1 MNSQTNYTLALAD
14 KILTFQIG
22 QIADQADGA
31 LMARLGDTMVL
42 ATAVMSKQDKEN
54 QGFFPLMVDYEEK
67 YYAAGKIKGP
77 RYIRREGRPSDEA
90 ICNARQIDRAIRPLF
105 PKELRREVQA
115 IATVLSWDAQNEPD
129 IISLN
134 GVSCALA
141 ISDIPWNG
149 PIAAVRVGL
158 ADDNY
163 VLNPTYEQRS
173 QSRLDVVF
181 CAIRRRGELLIN
193 MIEGGFSEAPE
204 ESIIGAYQFAIPYLE
219 KIINFIEQ
227 IAAAD
232 GKKKLELPK
241 IEYDQEFLAFVMEN
255 LKGLEDALYQP
266 LKNKRQ
272 EAMDVLRQNLIEN
285 VKTKYPND
293 PQKIIWAGD
302 IFENETDRI
311 LHENILKYERRPDGR
326 KIDEIRPLAGEV
338 SLIPRAHGSAI
349 FVRGETKALSV
360 ATLGAPGDSQLM
372 DGMEITGKKRFLHH
386 YNFPPY
392 STGEVKFLRAPGRR
406 EIGHGMLAE
415 KTLLPLMPLIEE
427 FPYTIRVTSEILSSN
442 GSTSMAA
449 LSAAV
454 MAIMDA
460 GIPLKRPATG
470 ISLGLI
476 TGENGAYKILTD
488 IQGPEDH
495 HGDMDFKVAGTREGV
510 NMIQMDVK
518 IDGITQEMFKN
529 ILERGKT
536 ARHYILD
543 AMEKVIAAPRPELS
557 PYAPRIIVIHINPD
571 KIREVIGPGGKMI
584 NEIIEQTGVLID
596 IEDDGTV
603 FVTAGTPEAGVK
615 AVEWIQ
621 NITREVKVG
630 EIFKG
635 KVKRIMNFGAFVEIL
650 PGQEG
655 MIHISRLAD
664 HHVNRVED
672 VVKVGD
678 IVPVKVI
685 KIDEMGRIDLSLIEA
700 QKELAQAKQ

>member
-1 MNSQTNYTLALAD
+1 M
-14 KILTFQIG
+14 
-22 QIADQADGA
+22 
-31 LMARLGDTMVL
+31 
-42 ATAVMSKQDKEN
+42 
-54 QGFFPLMVDYEEK
+54 
-67 YYAAGKIKGP
+67 
-77 RYIRREGRPSDEA
+77 
-90 ICNARQIDRAIRPLF
+90 
-105 PKELRREVQA
+105 
-115 IATVLSWDAQNEPD
+115 
-129 IISLN
+129 
-134 GVSCALA
+134 
-141 ISDIPWNG
+141 
-149 PIAAVRVGL
+149 
-158 ADDNY
+158 
-163 VLNPTYEQRS
+163 
-173 QSRLDVVF
+173 
-181 CAIRRRGELLIN
+181 
-193 MIEGGFSEAPE
+193 
-204 ESIIGAYQFAIPYLE
+204 
-219 KIINFIEQ
+219 
-227 IAAAD
+227 
-232 GKKKLELPK
+232 
-241 IEYDQEFLAFVMEN
+241 
-255 LKGLEDALYQP
+255 
-266 LKNKRQ
+266 
-272 EAMDVLRQNLIEN
+272 
-285 VKTKYPND
+285 
-293 PQKIIWAGD
+293 
-302 IFENETDRI
+302 
-311 LHENILKYERRPDGR
+311 
-326 KIDEIRPLAGEV
+326 
-338 SLIPRAHGSAI
+338 
-349 FVRGETKALSV
+349 
-360 ATLGAPGDSQLM
+360 
-372 DGMEITGKKRFLHH
+372 
-386 YNFPPY
+386 
-392 STGEVKFLRAPGRR
+392 RAPGRR

-621 NITREVKVG
+621 NIAREVKVG

>member
-1 MNSQTNYTLALAD
+1 MNSKTNYTLSLAD

-105 PKELRREVQA
+105 PKELRREVQT

-129 IISLN
+129 VLSLN
-134 GVSCALA
+134 GISCALA

-158 ADDNY
+158 FDDHY

-173 QSRLDVVF
+173 QSRIDVVF
-181 CAIRRRGELLIN
+181 CAIRRDGELLIN
-193 MIEGGFSEAPE
+193 MIEGGFNEASE
-204 ESIIGAYQFAIPYLE
+204 ESIIGACQFAAPYLE
-219 KIINFIEQ
+219 KIIDFIKQ
-227 IAAAD
+227 IATD
-232 GKKKLELPK
+232 SGKNKLELPK
-241 IEYDQEFLAFVMEN
+241 IEYDQEFLTFAMEH
-255 LKGLEDALYQP
+255 LKELENALYQP

-272 EAMDVLRQNLIEN
+272 EAMDVLHYNLIEN

-293 PQKIIWAGD
+293 PQKIIWAND
-302 IFENETDRI
+302 IFENETNRI

-338 SLIPRAHGSAI
+338 GLIPRAHGSAM

-415 KTLLPLMPLIEE
+415 KTLLPLMPSIEE

-449 LSAAV
+449 LSAAA

-495 HGDMDFKVAGTREGV
+495 YGDMDFKVAGTREGV

-529 ILERGKT
+529 ILERGKS

-543 AMEKVIAAPRPELS
+543 AMEKVIATPRPELS

-603 FVTAGTPEAGVK
+603 FVTAEKPEAGVK

-621 NITREVKVG
+621 NIAREIKVG
-630 EIFKG
+630 EIFQG

-685 KIDEMGRIDLSLIEA
+685 KIDDMGRIDLSLTEA
-700 QKELAQAKQ
+700 QKELAQAKK